1 MTPGRSKFHALVAIP
16 VILALAGGCS
26 PTRPPVDELDA
37 ASRALGAARDAGA
50 SQLAAADYRAAANGF
65 DQAQA
70 AQASGD
76 YDEAAQYARQSLSD
90 SELAA
95 ARARRAAARA
105 DVERL
110 RQENAAASRDL
121 AAPTGFEEQR

>member
-1 MTPGRSKFHALVAIP
+1 MTFGRGKFHALVAVP
-16 VILALAGGCS
+16 LILALAAGCS

-37 ASRALGAARDAGA
+37 ASRALGTARDSGA
-50 SQLAAADYRAAANGF
+50 AQLAAADYRAAAAGF

-70 AQASGD
+70 AQAQGD
-76 YDEAAQYARQSLSD
+76 YDEAAQYARQSLAD
-90 SELAA
+90 SELAT

-110 RQENAAASRDL
+110 RQENAAVSREL
-121 AAPTGFEEQR
+121 AAPTGFEGQP